1 MLGGAAAGV
10 DDVLVVIDGDGPRAM
25 SAKRSMRLFDVSSEM
40 ASLLFCCLFAARSA
54 AHLSS

>member
-10 DDVLVVIDGDGPRAM
+10 DDVLVVIDEVGPRAM
-25 SAKRSMRLFDVSSEM
+25 SSKRSMRLFDVSSEM
-40 ASLLFCCLFAARSA
+40 RRCYFVVFLPRSA